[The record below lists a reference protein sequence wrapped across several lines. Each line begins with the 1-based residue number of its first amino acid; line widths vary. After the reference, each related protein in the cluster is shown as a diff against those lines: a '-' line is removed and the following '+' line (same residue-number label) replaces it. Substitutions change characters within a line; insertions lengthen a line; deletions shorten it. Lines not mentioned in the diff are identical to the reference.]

1 MRIADFPE
9 STSYDESCYTPLDI
23 DGATYK
29 TQVENI
35 TPNVANNVST
45 TSEGFVWAARQGK
58 LLKDRIDEN
67 TQGIAESN
75 GVITQGI
82 VIDSDPWIL
91 YQSRDNNT
99 DTLYYPRAAKEIL
112 ISVSNTFYDYIHS
125 VSREYVDNAVFI
137 PGAYT
142 GKVHLQVAGWY
153 SGVYG
158 RRIEYVPI
166 SIITRAIGS
175 VYLVGRTGN
184 DTKTK
189 VYYR

>member
-9 STSYDESCYTPLDI
+9 TTTYDESCYMPLDL

-35 TPNVANNVST
+35 TPNIANNVST
-45 TSEGFVWAARQGK
+45 TSEGYVWAARQGK

-75 GVITQGI
+75 GVVTQGI
-82 VIDSDPWIL
+82 VIDCSPWTL

-99 DTLYYPRAAKEIL
+99 DTLYYPRTAKEIL
-112 ISVSNTFYDYIHS
+112 ITVSYTSYDYIYN
-125 VSREYVDNAVFI
+125 VTREFVYNAVYI
-137 PGAYT
+137 PGAFSDLVY
-142 GKVHLQVAGWY
+142 LQVAGSY
-153 SGVYG
+153 SSIYG
-158 RRIEYVPI
+158 KQQYEVPI
-166 SIITRAIGS
+166 NRATRAIGS
-175 VYLVGRTGN
+175 VKGENLSES
-184 DTKTK
+184 TKTK